1 MVKKSPPKKVKDK
14 SPPKPK
20 LELTKTLD
28 AFDRRNYD
36 YYNSLPDELKKEYS
50 PFILMRFMSSAPN
63 QGSNH
68 EYFLYAVNEIVN
80 GEFWLLSK
88 YPDLLHLLLCVCGQ
102 GNKVYHKWIPNKK
115 VKKSKWLDV
124 FKDKYKDLSELEIKI
139 LKKNYTEEEIYNLAM
154 ALGKTEKEAN
164 EYVKSFEEN

>member
-102 GNKVYHKWIPNKK
+102 GN
-115 VKKSKWLDV
+115 
-124 FKDKYKDLSELEIKI
+124 
-139 LKKNYTEEEIYNLAM
+139 
-154 ALGKTEKEAN
+154 
-164 EYVKSFEEN
+164 